1 MKPASPQ
8 TKDEN
13 SGWGMYGGGSHN
25 NQSCVPICAYAV
37 AELKA
42 EAARIESESELE
54 CQTQARE
61 AEVAFLREQ
70 NQLEVTKAAALS
82 SVEVGARIY
91 NIQGGF
97 QNFGE
102 GGYIPPPPPP
112 THTHTHYLCVS
123 HIVGCDLYMFV
134 FSSGCYCDNH
144 VIMSAYVFLRCFLNI
159 CLAYTYLL
167 YACLYLHLYNNVHAC
182 ACMCLH
188 VLTCACLHVLACAY
202 LHVLACACM
211 HILTFMR

>member
-1 MKPASPQ
+1 
-8 TKDEN
+8 
-13 SGWGMYGGGSHN
+13 MYGGGSHN
-25 NQSCVPICAYAV
+25 NQSCGPICAYAV

-102 GGYIPPPPPP
+102 GGYIPPPPH
-112 THTHTHYLCVS
+112 THTHTHT
-123 HIVGCDLYMFV
+123 I
-134 FSSGCYCDNH
+134 
-144 VIMSAYVFLRCFLNI
+144 YV
-159 CLAYTYLL
+159 CL
-167 YACLYLHLYNNVHAC
+167 
-182 ACMCLH
+182 
-188 VLTCACLHVLACAY
+188 
-202 LHVLACACM
+202 
-211 HILTFMR
+211 I